1 MRILHAIHDF
11 LPRHQ
16 AGSEI
21 YAFELCRE
29 LASRHHVSVLCA
41 EHDLSREDG
50 HVKWRVH
57 QGLPVIEIANNWRCA
72 SFEDTYR
79 PRAITDR
86 IAHVLQA
93 VQPEVIHIHNLLNLS
108 FDLPALA
115 KAQGVPVV
123 ATLHDYTLVCPSG
136 GQRIHRADRHVCH
149 AIEADRCV
157 RCFRESTEFALI
169 SVARLSSVTRASRLL
184 RRPAA
189 AMARRFPPLVRGLVR
204 AARRAPLVPL
214 APHDIERRLDA
225 ARKLF
230 DEVDLFIAPSP
241 SIAAEFERL
250 GVNGSKIRIADYGL
264 VPVARRPRA
273 EAQRTL
279 RIGYVGTIVW
289 HKGVH
294 VLLDAVRGLPSTAYE
309 LKIFGSLGVSP
320 EYVGAL
326 REQAAGLPVRFMGA
340 FDREGVADAYAQI
353 DLLVVPSLWLENS
366 PLVIHEA
373 FMAGI
378 PVVAARIGGIVNLV
392 EDGRTGLLYDPTSA
406 AALEAALRSVMDN
419 PGYLRALSERAGAVP
434 RIKSIAEDAVACE
447 SIYADLLRGRSVS
460 GLPA

>member
-21 YAFELCRE
+21 YAFELCRK

-41 EHDLSREDG
+41 EHDLSRDHG
-50 HVKWRVH
+50 HVKWRVY
-57 QGLPVIEIANNWRCA
+57 QGLPVIEIVNNWRCA

-79 PRAITDR
+79 PPVITDQ
-86 IAHVLQA
+86 IAHVLRA

-108 FDLPALA
+108 FALPAFA
-115 KAQGVPVV
+115 RAQGVPVV

-149 AIEADRCV
+149 VIEADRCA
-157 RCFRESTEFALI
+157 RCFRESSEFALI
-169 SVARLSSVTRASRLL
+169 SVSKLSSVTRASRVL

-189 AMARRFPPLVRGLVR
+189 AMVRSFPRLARSLVR
-204 AARRAPLVPL
+204 AARRAPLFPL
-214 APHDIERRLDA
+214 APRDIERRLDA

-241 SIAAEFERL
+241 SIAAEFGRL
-250 GVNGSKIRIADYGL
+250 GIDASKIRIADYGL
-264 VPVARRPRA
+264 ALVARRPRT
-273 EAQRTL
+273 EPPRRL
-279 RIGYVGTIVW
+279 RLGYVGTIVW

-294 VLLDAVRGLPSTAYE
+294 VLLDAVRGLPSTAYD
-309 LKIFGSLGVSP
+309 LKIFGSLDVSP
-320 EYVGAL
+320 EYVRAL

-340 FDREGVADAYAQI
+340 FDRDEAADVYAQI

-378 PVVAARIGGIVNLV
+378 PVVAARIGGIVDLV
-392 EDGRTGLLYDPTSA
+392 EEGRTGLLYDPTSTA
-406 AALEAALRSVMDN
+406 GLEAALRSLVDN
-419 PGYLRALSERAGAVP
+419 PDYLRALSERAGTLP
-434 RIKSIAEDAVACE
+434 RIRSIEEDAVACE
-447 SIYADLLRGRSVS
+447 SIYADLLRSRSVA